1 MIVSKIV
8 VALISP
14 LGTSIV
20 LGVAAMTL
28 AMFRVGRI
36 ALAIGLAGLLWLG
49 IWSLP
54 EVSIGFRAALES
66 EYPPVEFSSL
76 PTCQAAVVLSGA
88 MSPPDARHAE
98 PDLNRAADRVRAAA
112 QVYHAG
118 KAPLLV
124 LSGGGDP
131 ARWPLSEAEAM
142 RTVLR
147 EFGVPDDA
155 MLLEGRSRDTRENAR
170 FSAELL
176 RGRGIDRVLL
186 ITSALHMR
194 RSLRHF
200 AHEGIEVVP
209 VATDHEARAVPEWR
223 SWIPDTDALDGSA
236 RAIKEWVGQRLPPSW
251 G

>member
-1 MIVSKIV
+1 MIVSKLSI
-8 VALISP
+8 AFISP
-14 LGTSIV
+14 LGTSIA
-20 LGVAAMTL
+20 LGAAAMAL
-28 AMFRVGRI
+28 AMFRLWRC
-36 ALAIGLAGLLWLG
+36 ALAMGLAGLLWLWL
-49 IWSLP
+49 WSLP
-54 EVSIGFRAALES
+54 GVSIEFRAALEG

-76 PTCQAAVVLSGA
+76 PACQAAVVLGGA

-98 PDLNRAADRVRAAA
+98 PDLNRAVDRVRAAA

-118 KAPLLV
+118 KTPLLV

-131 ARWPLSEAEAM
+131 ARWSPSEAEAM

-147 EFGVPDDA
+147 EFGVPDTA

-176 RGRGIDRVLL
+176 RARSIDRVLL
-186 ITSALHMR
+186 VTSALHMR
-194 RSLRHF
+194 RALRHF
-200 AHEGIEVVP
+200 AYEGIEALP
-209 VATDHEARAVPEWR
+209 VSTDHEARNVPQWQR
-223 SWIPDTDALDGSA
+223 WIPDTDALDGSA

>member
-8 VALISP
+8 VVLISP

-20 LGVAAMTL
+20 LGVAAITL
-28 AMFRVGRI
+28 AMFRRGRC
-36 ALAIGLAGLLWLG
+36 ALAVGFSGLLWLW

-54 EVSIGFRAALES
+54 AVSIEFRAALEG
-66 EYPPVEFSSL
+66 EYPPVEFASL
-76 PTCQAAVVLSGA
+76 PACQAAVVLGGA
-88 MSPPDARHAE
+88 MSPPDARHVE

-124 LSGGGDP
+124 LSGGGNP
-131 ARWPLSEAEAM
+131 TRWSLSEAEAM

-147 EFGVPDDA
+147 EFGVPEEA

-176 RGRGIDRVLL
+176 RERGIDRVLL
-186 ITSALHMR
+186 VTSALHMR
-194 RSLRHF
+194 RALRHF
-200 AHEGIEVVP
+200 AYEGIEALP
-209 VATDHEARAVPEWR
+209 VSTDHEARGVSGWQR
-223 SWIPDTDALDGSA
+223 WIPDTDALDGSA